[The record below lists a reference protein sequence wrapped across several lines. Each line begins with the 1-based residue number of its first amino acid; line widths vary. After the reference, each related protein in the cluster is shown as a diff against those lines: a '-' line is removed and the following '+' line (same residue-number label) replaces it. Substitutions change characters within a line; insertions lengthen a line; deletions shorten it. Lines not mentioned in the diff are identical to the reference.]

1 MLHPRLRRTSLCL
14 LVITAI
20 ASLFVIFRGFSEP
33 ELEPEIEEPRNQ
45 QQEQQP
51 QVTSPAAPERPQ
63 SPEPKLYP
71 VLGKHKYRQDG
82 LLKVN
87 LEGAHPIYELISR
100 AETEWNE
107 KLQRASKTFEQA
119 VEEYERR
126 YKRAPPKGFDSW

>member
-14 LVITAI
+14 LVIIAI

-45 QQEQQP
+45 QQLPP
-51 QVTSPAAPERPQ
+51 QVTSPAAPERP
-63 SPEPKLYP
+63 EPKPYP
-71 VLGKHKYRQDG
+71 ILGKHKYRQDG

-107 KLQRASKTFEQA
+107 KLQRASKTFQQA

-126 YKRAPPKGFDSW
+126 YKRAPPKGFDLW